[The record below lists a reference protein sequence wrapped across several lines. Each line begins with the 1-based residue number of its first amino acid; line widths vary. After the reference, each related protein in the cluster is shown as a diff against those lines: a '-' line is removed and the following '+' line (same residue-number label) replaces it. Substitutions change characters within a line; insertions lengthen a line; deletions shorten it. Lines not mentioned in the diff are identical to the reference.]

1 MKLTIEQFDALAS
14 LMSLRNSP
22 SAKAAKLHMVD
33 DMRIVDAAR
42 NAGCTT
48 RAVSNS
54 VARVKAALQ
63 LAERAV
69 K

>member
-1 MKLTIEQFDALAS
+1 MTIDQFVSIAKL
-14 LMSLRNSP
+14 MRLRRSP

-33 DMRIVDAAR
+33 NMRIVDAAR

-48 RAVSNS
+48 RAASNS
-54 VARVKAALQ
+54 AARVKAALQ